1 MTINPYLGTLF
12 GYGSD
17 SSAMTGSDR
26 IGLYKKT
33 LKNESRDTERLSK
46 DASVKRDLDR
56 LQKAIDTADS
66 PEALLKDPTARKVL
80 LQAYGLAGQEDNV
93 ALATRALTSNLKV
106 EGNLASQLTNP
117 AWKTAAQDLDF
128 AKSGLARLKD
138 PKVLAEIKANYIEY
152 KRVSEVAEQSTE
164 VSDALHIR
172 GMEDKTPGVYN
183 VLGDRILRRV
193 ALTLAGLPEEIAY
206 QSIESQA
213 RQVEK
218 RIDLTEFS
226 TAEGREKLINRYL
239 IISGNTGFSYM
250 A

>member
-1 MTINPYLGTLF
+1 MPINPYLGTLF

-17 SSAMTGSDR
+17 SGGMTGSDR
-26 IGLYKKT
+26 IGLYNKT
-33 LKNESRDTERLSK
+33 LKNEAKDTERLSK
-46 DASVKRDLDR
+46 DASIKRDLER
-56 LQKAIDTADS
+56 LQKAISSAKTPAD
-66 PEALLKDPTARKVL
+66 LLKDPTARKVL

-93 ALATRALTSNLKV
+93 ALATKALTSDTTV
-106 EGNLASQLTNP
+106 TGNLASQLTNA
-117 AWKTAAQDLDF
+117 AWKTAAQSLDF
-128 AKSGLARLKD
+128 AKSGLTKLKD
-138 PKVLAEIKANYIEY
+138 PTVFAEIKANFIEY
-152 KRVSEVAEQSTE
+152 QRVSEVADQSTE

-172 GMEDKTPGVYN
+172 SMEDKTPGVYN

-193 ALTLAGLPEEIAY
+193 ALTLAGLPDEIAY

-218 RIDLTEFS
+218 RIDLKEFS